1 MKEESMMTEKRH
13 YGKLVF
19 LLLLVPLV
27 CIKVM
32 WLKKMCMSE
41 AHENNMGKC
50 MHGNRMG
57 HCAKCKKMKTEEGTP
72 S

>member
-1 MKEESMMTEKRH
+1 MTEKRH
-13 YGKLVF
+13 YGKLA
-19 LLLLVPLV
+19 LLLLLIPLV
-27 CIKVM
+27 CLKVM

-41 AHENNMGKC
+41 SQDKNMGYC

-57 HCAKCKKMKTEEGTP
+57 HCSECKKLKTEEESP